1 MITLCGEARLCCKKK
16 KQIHS
21 TVRPKDTLSYRRLF
35 AVLFGVLLLTACS
48 KQTTAPVGDSRYRRP
63 PLVTVEPEQLTLQN
77 LLLDAK
83 LQQEL
88 GNNVRAMEMYGAILK
103 EHPDYAAAHYEMGQL
118 LGNQLRIDSAIVH
131 SEQAVAGDPDNVW
144 YKLQC
149 ATLYRERGDHAKLIA
164 VWESIVA
171 QNPNVLEYYYELAN
185 AYMNSGDPKG
195 AVATLNRVEKM
206 VGVNEQLSL
215 TKQKVWLAAG
225 DEAKANKE
233 IETLAATL
241 PHNSSYN
248 AILAES
254 YMKSKNYPKA
264 KEYYDKILAANP
276 DDEYIHISL
285 AQYYRAIKE
294 EEKAYREMKQGF
306 ANPKLDCA
314 TKVQLLVSFYTLEE
328 FYTTR
333 LDYSSDLLRDAMQQC
348 EDTITYARLYGS
360 VLMQKQQFAEAAKQ
374 FKLHIT
380 RDSSDY
386 HVWEWL
392 LICESE
398 TEGNDEELL
407 SLARRAKA
415 LFPLHNLP
423 YYMLGVHAYT
433 QGDYE
438 TAIEELQ
445 QCEQV
450 GFTKGHFE
458 IETYSLLAEC
468 HHALGDDDNTFAY
481 YDKVLKIK
489 PNDAGTLNNYAYY
502 LSQRGERL
510 EEALLMSE
518 KAVKQEPHNATFL
531 DTYAWV
537 LYKLGRYDE
546 ARKQMQ
552 RCLEND
558 RSKSKTLQKH
568 WEVIKNAK

>member
-1 MITLCGEARLCCKKK
+1 M
-16 KQIHS
+16 
-21 TVRPKDTLSYRRLF
+21 PYRRLLV
-35 AVLFGVLLLTACS
+35 ALLGLLLFSACS
-48 KQTTAPVGDSRYRRP
+48 KQTTTPVGDSRYRRP

-83 LQQEL
+83 VQQEL
-88 GNNVRAMEMYGAILK
+88 GNHARAMEMYAAILK
-103 EHPDYAAAHYEMGQL
+103 ENPDYAVAHYELGQL
-118 LGNQLRIDSAIVH
+118 LARQLRIDSAIVH
-131 SEQAVAGDPDNVW
+131 SEQAVAAAPDNLW

-149 ATLYRERGDHAKLIA
+149 ATLYRERGDYANLIA
-164 VWESIVA
+164 MWESIVA

-185 AYMNSGDPKG
+185 AYMNNNDPKG
-195 AVATLNRVEKM
+195 AVAALNRVEKI
-206 VGVNEQLSL
+206 VGVNEQTSL
-215 TKQKVWLAAG
+215 AKQKIWLAAG
-225 DEAKANKE
+225 DEAKAGKE
-233 IETLAATL
+233 IEALAASL
-241 PHNSSYN
+241 PHNNTYN
-248 AILAES
+248 AMLAES
-254 YMKSKNYPKA
+254 YMKAKNYPKA
-264 KEYYDKILAANP
+264 KEYYDKILAATP

-285 AQYYRAIKE
+285 AQYYRAIKKE
-294 EEKAYREMKQGF
+294 EQAYRELKQGF

-314 TKVQLLVSFYTLEE
+314 TKVQVLVSFYNQEE
-328 FYTTR
+328 FYHTYI
-333 LDYSSDLLRDAMQQC
+333 DYSYDLLRTAMQQC
-348 EDTITYARLYGS
+348 DDSLTYARLYGS
-360 VLMQKQQFAEAAKQ
+360 MLMQKQQYADAAKQ
-374 FKLHIT
+374 FKLHLT

-386 HVWEWL
+386 RIWEWL

-398 TEGNDEELL
+398 TEGNDEELI

-423 YYMLGVHAYT
+423 YYMIGVYAYT

-438 TAIEELQ
+438 TAIDELR

-450 GFTKGHFE
+450 GFTNGHLE
-458 IETYSLLAEC
+458 VETYTLLAEC
-468 HHALGDDDNTFAY
+468 HHALGDDNNTFAY
-481 YDKVLKIK
+481 YDKVLKVT
-489 PNDAGTLNNYAYY
+489 PNDAGILNNYAYY

-510 EEALLMSE
+510 EEALAMSE

-537 LYKLGRYDE
+537 LYKMGRYDE

-558 RSKSKTLQKH
+558 RSKSETLQQH